1 MPRTPHPA
9 SARARLLDAYR
20 SGDDWMLVA
29 AHNGIP
35 PTSARL
41 IVDGGHV
48 ELHPRGGARSSCT
61 KCTPEIEAALE
72 AYLDDNCTYTLSVM
86 RDIVRFDFGVDLN
99 TSTISNK
106 LIGKLYTIK
115 QVTLSVTLYVQ
126 QLLTARCGSTWLQA
140 TLSSITTKP
149 TSTYIANAANDA
161 PRRESGIPLCC
172 LRTRGHLQIR
182 CAVSTEVGL
191 VHYRLEKGSIHTD
204 VNAGFVDEIYD
215 KAKPSLTYVEHFQGK
230 KVVVVLDNA
239 PAHSQTEERV
249 EEHNDLVLLRLAPY
263 SPMWCFGVL
272 KAKIKV
278 DLTLS
283 REELVAIRPRGT
295 ITAAR
300 MAILERAAKRCID
313 CMDLRLV
320 NKMARHCQHAV
331 AAAERQENMQY
342 GT

>member
-35 PTSARL
+35 PTSARR

-48 ELHPRGGARSSCT
+48 ELRPRGGARSSCT
-61 KCTPEIEAALE
+61 KCTPEI
-72 AYLDDNCTYTLSVM
+72 DNCTYTLSAM
-86 RDIVRFDFGVDLN
+86 RDMVRFDFGVDLS

-106 LIGKLYTIK
+106 LIGKVYTIK
-115 QVTLSVTLYVQ
+115 QPMTCNNNANKEKRKTFAKALRQHMAAGDFIVYYDETNFNVYCKRSQ
-126 QLLTARCGSTWLQA
+126 GRAKKGKRA
-140 TLSSITTKP
+140 TVILPPSKR
-149 TSTYIANAANDA
+149 AN
-161 PRRESGIPLCC
+161 
-172 LRTRGHLQIR
+172 LQIQ

-191 VHYRLEKGSIHTD
+191 VHYRLEKGSIHMD

-215 KAKPSLTYVEHFQGK
+215 KVKSPITYVEHFQGK

-249 EEHNDLVLLRLAPY
+249 EEHDDL
-263 SPMWCFGVL
+263 SPMCNPIEGCFSVL
-272 KAKIKV
+272 KAKV
-278 DLTLS
+278 DLALS

-295 ITAAR
+295 IAAAR
-300 MAILERAAKRCID
+300 MAILKRAAKRCID

-320 NKMARHCQHAV
+320 NKMALHCQHAV
-331 AAAERQENMQY
+331 AAAERLENMQY